1 MTSSRKSPGSGVDD
15 MQRMTLSEVRE
26 MARSLLL
33 RHGLITPHADAVAD
47 VVTAGERDEC
57 GSHGVYRLLDCIRSI
72 KTGKVA
78 TDAEPVVVDAAPSWI
93 RVDAGGAFSPLAFRR
108 GLPLLIEKARTSGL
122 AAIAINDC
130 VHFSALWFE
139 IEEIVEHNLVAF
151 ACTANHSWVA
161 PAGGARPVLGTNPLA
176 FGWPRPGREPFVF
189 DFATSAIARGEI
201 ELRHRSGSKIPLGWA
216 IDADGN
222 PTDDAGEALKGAMLT
237 FGGHKGTALSVMVE
251 LLAGPLIGD
260 LTSAE
265 SRAADGEA
273 GALPIGGELIIAI
286 DPERLLGE
294 ATSRHFERA
303 ERLFAHIV
311 RHGARLPSQRRYQ
324 ARSRSL
330 AEGVRIPRGLYR
342 DLRTLLDGPVAFAS
356 EVEVTD

>member
-1 MTSSRKSPGSGVDD
+1 
-15 MQRMTLSEVRE
+15 
-26 MARSLLL
+26 
-33 RHGLITPHADAVAD
+33 
-47 VVTAGERDEC
+47 
-57 GSHGVYRLLDCIRSI
+57 VYRLLDCVRSI
-72 KTGKVA
+72 KADRVA
-78 TDAEPVVVDAAPSWI
+78 TDAEPVVMDAAPSWL

-122 AAIAINDC
+122 AAMAINDC

-139 IEEIVEHNLVAF
+139 IEEIVAQKLVAF

-161 PAGGARPVLGTNPLA
+161 PAGGARPVLGTNPMA
-176 FGWPRPGREPFVF
+176 FGWPCAGREPFVF

-201 ELRHRSGSKIPLGWA
+201 ELCHRNGSKIPLGWA
-216 IDADGN
+216 IDTDGN
-222 PTDDAGEALKGAMLT
+222 PTDDPGEALKGAMLT
-237 FGGHKGTALSVMVE
+237 FGGHKGTALSIMIE

-265 SRAADGEA
+265 SQAADGRA

-286 DPERLLGE
+286 DPESLLGE
-294 ATSRHFERA
+294 ATPQYFEHA
-303 ERLFAHIV
+303 ERLFSDIV

-330 AEGVRIPRGLYR
+330 AEGVRIPHALYR
-342 DLRTLLDGPVAFAS
+342 DLRALLDGPIAVAAA
-356 EVEVTD
+356 VTD